1 MDIGSFVRM
10 KRREMNLSQTELA
23 ERAGVGLNFVYQL
36 EKNKPTVQLNCARQV
51 LQALGFDIGVRSA
64 GDLDRNVERDSTRQG
79 AQTADRSY
87 SLPWD

>member
-1 MDIGSFVRM
+1 M
-10 KRREMNLSQTELA
+10 KRRELNLSQTELA

-51 LQALGFDIGVRSA
+51 LQALGFDIGVRAA
-64 GDLDRNVERDSTRQG
+64 GDVQPTVESGDPETKRQG
-79 AQTADRSY
+79 ARATERPY